1 MIDTNDILSAIHG
14 HIARQMKCSVD
25 DLHREGKVFIRDDDR
40 PGRYIKI
47 LSIRDAD
54 LIAVSPAL
62 YREAVCRLKDRSRDE
77 LYESDYVF
85 GQTLRYVPDVRQMQ
99 LRPFPG
105 GADVEMLCGD
115 DIGRL
120 RGIRGFDN
128 ALSFDKEGRTPTR
141 IVVYAKYG
149 SDIAG
154 LAGASYV
161 DDSLREVGVDVRKS
175 FRGRGLAS
183 ALMHA
188 LTVEL
193 LARDKVPFYSASV
206 TNIASQAVAIR
217 SGYMPLWTDTY
228 GVRETER
235 ACKG

>member
-1 MIDTNDILSAIHG
+1 MIDIHDILTAIHG
-14 HIARQMKCSVD
+14 HIARQMKCSLD

-62 YREAVCRLKDRSRDE
+62 YGEAVCRLQDRSRDE

-85 GQTLRYVPDVRQMQ
+85 GQTLRYVPDLRQMQ
-99 LRPFPG
+99 ARPFPSG
-105 GADVEMLCGD
+105 FEVEMLCGD
-115 DIGRL
+115 DIGML
-120 RGIRGFDN
+120 RGIRGFEN
-128 ALSFDKEGRTPTR
+128 ALSFDEAGRTPAR
-141 IVVYAKYG
+141 IVVYAECG

-161 DDSLREVGVDVRKS
+161 DDDLREVGVDVRKS

-183 ALMHA
+183 ALVHA
-188 LTVEL
+188 LTAEL
-193 LARDKVPFYSASV
+193 LTRDKVPFYSASV
-206 TNIASQAVAIR
+206 SNIASQAVAIR